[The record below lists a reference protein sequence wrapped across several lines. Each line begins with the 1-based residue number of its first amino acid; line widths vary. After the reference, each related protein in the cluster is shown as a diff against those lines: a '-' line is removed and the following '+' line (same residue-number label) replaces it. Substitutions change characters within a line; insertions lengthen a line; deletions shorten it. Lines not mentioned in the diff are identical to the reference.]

1 MIKRTVMASDGVN
14 RTVEGKIL
22 DDQLRIYRVYGDITN
37 LDALKETAQILAI
50 QTNVSEVVY
59 TNI

>member
-14 RTVEGKIL
+14 RTIEGKIF

>member
-1 MIKRTVMASDGVN
+1 MIKRIVMASDGVN
-14 RTVEGKIL
+14 RTVECKIFG
-22 DDQLRIYRVYGDITN
+22 DQLRIYKVFGDVTN
-37 LDALKETAQILAI
+37 PDALKETAQILAI

>member
-1 MIKRTVMASDGVN
+1 MIKKTVMASDGVN
-14 RTVEGKIL
+14 RTIEGKIF

-50 QTNVSEVVY
+50 QTNVTEVVY
-59 TNI
+59 MHL

>member
-14 RTVEGKIL
+14 RTIEGKIF

-50 QTNVSEVVY
+50 QTNVNEVVY
-59 TNI
+59 MHL

>member
-1 MIKRTVMASDGVN
+1 MIMKTVMASDGVN
-14 RTVEGKIL
+14 RTIEGKIF
-22 DDQLRIYRVYGDITN
+22 DDQLRIYRVYGDVTN

>member
-14 RTVEGKIL
+14 RTIEGKIF
-22 DDQLRIYRVYGDITN
+22 DDQFRIYRVYGDITN

-50 QTNVSEVVY
+50 QTNVTEVVY
-59 TNI
+59 MHL

>member
-14 RTVEGKIL
+14 RTIEGKIF

-50 QTNVSEVVY
+50 QTNVTEVVY
-59 TNI
+59 MHL

>member
-50 QTNVSEVVY
+50 QTNVNEVVY
-59 TNI
+59 MNI